1 MSMDIASLANNL
13 GFLAL
18 VSYIVTLLPT
28 ILKIVFPQT
37 KATGLP
43 QLLLKH
49 RRLIGILAFFCL
61 GHGFLMVK
69 KRNFDAF
76 DPKTYLIY
84 FQGTITLIIFTLL
97 AITSNN
103 WSVKK
108 LKKNW
113 KKLHQLTYLA
123 TFLLTWHIW
132 DKMSGHWTYL
142 TPVGIVGS
150 TTIIILLLIRL
161 WIEYQEQPQKTK
173 EKISQTKLPAN
184 TIR

>member
-1 MSMDIASLANNL
+1 
-13 GFLAL
+13 
-18 VSYIVTLLPT
+18 
-28 ILKIVFPQT
+28 
-37 KATGLP
+37 
-43 QLLLKH
+43 
-49 RRLIGILAFFCL
+49 
-61 GHGFLMVK
+61 MVK

-84 FQGTITLIIFTLL
+84 FQGTITLIIFTIL

-184 TIR
+184 TTR